1 MGKKKKPHKATRPAF
16 EQPMVN
22 RHDSSPEDPIRRIT
36 EWQEHR
42 YDPGHYTG
50 GNIHPL
56 ITARRPNR
64 YGYLL
69 IVSGVLV
76 LTLIVLEIRAGR
88 IDWYG
93 TFVSLVFVCFVLG
106 VGFKLITRQDVR
118 RGSARYARKEN
129 KQ

>member
-1 MGKKKKPHKATRPAF
+1 M
-16 EQPMVN
+16 N
-22 RHDSSPEDPIRRIT
+22 SHDSSPEDPIRLIT

-56 ITARRPNR
+56 IIARRPNR

-76 LTLIVLEIRAGR
+76 LTLIVLAIRAGR

-93 TFVSLVFVCFVLG
+93 TFVSLAFICFVLV

-118 RGSARYARKEN
+118 RGGARYARKEN
-129 KQ
+129 RQ